1 MKKIGL
7 VGIILLG
14 IMIIIAIMSAGK
26 MGETSHAFAEG
37 RVILD
42 ARLADQAKTVE
53 TLFIV
58 MSEEGKPMPLGAL
71 RKSVKMKQDG
81 ELYRFLLTRDNMQ
94 MMMGSQDVPEYFK
107 LKARLDRDGQA
118 GPDQSGDLV
127 GEVVGVK
134 RGQRGIEIQISRIV
148 P

>member
-1 MKKIGL
+1 
-7 VGIILLG
+7 
-14 IMIIIAIMSAGK
+14 
-26 MGETSHAFAEG
+26 
-37 RVILD
+37 
-42 ARLADQAKTVE
+42 
-53 TLFIV
+53 
-58 MSEEGKPMPLGAL
+58 
-71 RKSVKMKQDG
+71 
-81 ELYRFLLTRDNMQ
+81 
-94 MMMGSQDVPEYFK
+94 MMMGNQDVPEYFK